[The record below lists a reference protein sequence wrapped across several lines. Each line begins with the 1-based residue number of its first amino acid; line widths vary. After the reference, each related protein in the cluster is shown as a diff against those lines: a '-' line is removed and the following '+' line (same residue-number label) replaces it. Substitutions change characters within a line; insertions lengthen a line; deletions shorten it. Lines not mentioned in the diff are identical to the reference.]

1 MLLHSLRLGLKVL
14 ARRPFFTFVS
24 LFGIALTL
32 AVLTIAT
39 ALLDH
44 TFGSVA
50 PEVHAD
56 RMLGIFQVELSDN
69 AGRQYRGEAGF
80 SLFDRHLRGLEHAE
94 ELSLVS
100 IPSAL
105 VSFVDGRKVPLDLRR
120 VDGAFFRVLQFDFL
134 EGGPFTDEDDN
145 EARPVAVISE
155 RARQLLFGN
164 QPAVGQT
171 FELDNQRLRVQ
182 GVVRTIPDFRP
193 ISAADVWVPI
203 QSARSDAYRRGLT
216 GRFQALLLA
225 REKSQVAALRAEVE
239 NRLTAVDPS
248 EEGEFETFSTYVE
261 SPFDALS
268 RELLGLYGEEAAGLR
283 PGSRMKILI
292 AVAMLLFMAL
302 PSLNLVNLNLSR
314 MLERVSEI
322 GVRKSFGASSRTLV
336 AQFLVEN
343 LVLTL
348 IGGAL
353 GFAFGAFGLATLSG
367 TAFVSYAQLGLN
379 ASVFAWGLLLMTI
392 FALISGVYPAWRMS
406 KLHPKEALEEKP
418 S

>member
-1 MLLHSLRLGLKVL
+1 MLLHSLRVGLKVL

-32 AVLTIAT
+32 AVLTVAT

-56 RMLGIFQVELSDN
+56 RMLGIFQIEMSN
-69 AGRQYRGEAGF
+69 GEGRHYRGEAGF
-80 SLFDRHLRGLEHAE
+80 SLLDRNLRGLELAE
-94 ELSLVS
+94 EMSLFT

-105 VSFVDGRKVPLDLRR
+105 VTFVDGRKVPLDLRR

-134 EGGPFTDEDDN
+134 EGGPLTDDDDAD
-145 EARPVAVISE
+145 ARPVAVISE

-164 QPAVGQT
+164 APAVGQT
-171 FELDNQRLRVQ
+171 FELDSQRLRVQ

-203 QSARSDAYRRGLT
+203 QSARSDSYRRGLT

-225 REKSQVAALRAEVE
+225 RERSDLGALRSEVE
-239 NRLTAVDPS
+239 GRLATVDPS
-248 EEGEFETFSTYVE
+248 SETEFQSFSTYVD

-268 RELLGLYGEEAAGLR
+268 RELLDLYGEEHAGLA
-283 PGSRMKILI
+283 PGSRMKMLI
-292 AVAMLLFMAL
+292 AVGMLLFMAL

-314 MLERVSEI
+314 ILERVSEI
-322 GVRKSFGASSRTLV
+322 GVRKSFGASSRALV

-348 IGGAL
+348 LGGAL
-353 GFAFGAFGLATLSG
+353 GFVFGALGLNAISG
-367 TAFVSYAQLGLN
+367 SAFVSYAELGLN
-379 ASVFAWGLLLMTI
+379 ASVFAWGLLLITI